1 MYTYNIRI
9 DDAIVSRAKK
19 VFGGE
24 KAMQIWIE
32 DVLNKALLN
41 YTSQASNPKPI
52 DSEEVYL
59 QVKALEN
66 DPNGLL
72 KLGSVLLPSPYSADE
87 LRQETPS
94 FLQMQGILKGEGNE
108 ATDRQMLDEYLQ
120 EKYNV

>member
-32 DVLNKALLN
+32 DVLNKALLS
-41 YTSQASNPKPI
+41 YTSQASKPKPI

-87 LRQETPS
+87 LKQETPS

>member
-19 VFGGE
+19 LFGGE

-41 YTSQASNPKPI
+41 YTSQASKPKSI

-87 LRQETPS
+87 LKQETPS
-94 FLQMQGILKGEGNE
+94 FLQMQGILNGEGNE

>member
-19 VFGGE
+19 LFGGE

-32 DVLNKALLN
+32 DVLNKALLS
-41 YTSQASNPKPI
+41 YTSQASKPKPI

-87 LRQETPS
+87 LKQETPS

>member
-19 VFGGE
+19 LFGGE

-32 DVLNKALLN
+32 DVLNKALLS
-41 YTSQASNPKPI
+41 YTSQASKPKSI

>member
-19 VFGGE
+19 LFGGE

-41 YTSQASNPKPI
+41 YTSQASKPKSI

>member
-41 YTSQASNPKPI
+41 YTSQASKPKSI

-72 KLGSVLLPSPYSADE
+72 KLGSVLLPSPYSVDE

>member
-19 VFGGE
+19 LFGGE

-32 DVLNKALLN
+32 DVLNKALLS
-41 YTSQASNPKPI
+41 YTSQASKPKPI

>member
-19 VFGGE
+19 IFGGE

-41 YTSQASNPKPI
+41 YTSQVSKPKPI

-87 LRQETPS
+87 LRQDMVSEKLGLRKF
-94 FLQMQGILKGEGNE
+94 FLILI
-108 ATDRQMLDEYLQ
+108 
-120 EKYNV
+120 

>member
-19 VFGGE
+19 IFGGE
-24 KAMQIWIE
+24 KAMQIWLE
-32 DVLNKALLN
+32 DVLNKALLS
-41 YTSQASNPKPI
+41 YTSQASKPKPI

>member
-32 DVLNKALLN
+32 DVLNKALLS
-41 YTSQASNPKPI
+41 YTSQASKPKPI

>member
-41 YTSQASNPKPI
+41 YTSQASKPKSI

>member
-41 YTSQASNPKPI
+41 YTSQASKPKSI

-87 LRQETPS
+87 LKQETPS

>member
-32 DVLNKALLN
+32 DVLNKALLS
-41 YTSQASNPKPI
+41 YTSQASKPKPI

-72 KLGSVLLPSPYSADE
+72 KLGSVLLPSPYSVDE
-87 LRQETPS
+87 LRVLTPQDFIDQS
-94 FLQMQGILKGEGNE
+94 QS
-108 ATDRQMLDEYLQ
+108 
-120 EKYNV
+120 

>member
-41 YTSQASNPKPI
+41 YTSQASKPKPI

>member
-19 VFGGE
+19 LFGGE

-41 YTSQASNPKPI
+41 YTSQASKPKSI

-87 LRQETPS
+87 LKQETPS

>member
-19 VFGGE
+19 LFGGE

-41 YTSQASNPKPI
+41 YTSQVSKPKPI

>member
-41 YTSQASNPKPI
+41 YTSQASKPKSI

-66 DPNGLL
+66 DPKGLL